1 MKKKRE
7 DLSNKD
13 ISSIFKQA
21 IDLIDKLDDNLEDLV
36 EFSCNLKLL
45 LRKIKNKVN
54 SGVEKEE
61 KPVKTLTPPGNKE
74 ILRLND
80 LIIVDANDL
89 ELLDGNEEI

>member
-61 KPVKTLTPPGNKE
+61 KTVKMLAPPINKE
-74 ILRLND
+74 ILSLND
-80 LIIVDANDL
+80 LIIIDANDL
-89 ELLDGNEEI
+89 ELLDGSEEI